1 MKVQGSLTF
10 CALLLVLSNKA
21 LADDPELVVTDWA
34 GFDAEGLYA
43 TYKEKWG
50 DRPTYAFVGS
60 DDDTFQKAASGFG
73 ADVSHPC
80 AQMVPKY
87 REAGLIEP
95 WDVSRIPEFKN
106 IIPEFLASPVIQDEA
121 GVWIIPSDWG
131 ATAIAYNADKVPAE
145 DVATL
150 QVFADPK
157 YAGRIVMPNAADD
170 VWALAYLAT
179 GVTDWTKVTDAQFD
193 AAAAWLRKIHPGVR
207 VYVNASTETAQLM
220 MSGEVLVAWSW
231 PDGVALLRKE
241 GFPVGYQRTPK
252 EGVTTWFCGM
262 VNLKNGQ
269 GSEDKAY
276 DYVNSWIRPEAAAVL
291 VGEIGY
297 GHANAEG
304 LRAIDPEILESA
316 GLGPISGPTLPQ
328 LPFDLA
334 LRERQLAEFEKIKA
348 GF

>member
-1 MKVQGSLTF
+1 MFLAISTP
-10 CALLLVLSNKA
+10 A

-50 DRPTYAFVGS
+50 DRPTYAFVAS
-60 DDDTFQKAASGFG
+60 DDDTFQKAVSGFG

-106 IIPEFLASPVIQDEA
+106 IMPEFLNSPVIQDDA

-131 ATAIAYNADKVPAE
+131 ATAIAYNTDKVPAE

-157 YAGRIVMPNAADD
+157 YAGRIAMPNAADD

-193 AAAAWLRKIHPGVR
+193 AAAAWLRKVHPNVR
-207 VYVNASTETAQLM
+207 AYVNASTETVQLM
-220 MSGEVLVAWSW
+220 TSGEVLIAWSW

-241 GFPVGYQRTPK
+241 NFPVGYQRTPK
-252 EGVTTWFCGM
+252 EGVTTWFCGL

-269 GSEDKAY
+269 GNEDKAY

-297 GHANAEG
+297 GHANAAG
-304 LRAIDPEILESA
+304 LKAIDPQVLENA
-316 GLGPISGPTLPQ
+316 GLGPINGPTLPQ
-328 LPFDLA
+328 LPFDLT